1 MCGEKK
7 SRRDIALPPAQVPL
21 IEEIAALGRPLVGL
35 CCSGRALAFPDLAAK
50 MDALL
55 WCWQSGCCAPTAA
68 MEILVGKVNPS
79 GKLPISFPRS
89 VGQIPVFYNHHG
101 KITPE
106 CPDYQDLPEE
116 NGPWFPFGFGLSYT
130 TFKYGKVKVA
140 SKRAAR
146 SARALEAT
154 VEVTNAGSRAGKE
167 TVIWYLSDPEASYT
181 QPVRRVIAFEKIS
194 LKPGEAKTVRLR
206 IDPMRDLAYDLPDG
220 RRVLEPGEFVLSA
233 SLRSEA
239 RFAL

>member
-1 MCGEKK
+1 
-7 SRRDIALPPAQVPL
+7 
-21 IEEIAALGRPLVGL
+21 
-35 CCSGRALAFPDLAAK
+35 
-50 MDALL
+50 
-55 WCWQSGCCAPTAA
+55 

-106 CPDYQDLPEE
+106 CPDYQDLPDE

-130 TFKYGKVKVA
+130 TFRYGKPTVA
-140 SKRAAR
+140 RKRGAR
-146 SARALEAT
+146 GAPRFEAT
-154 VEVTNAGSRAGKE
+154 VTVKNTGTRAGKE
-167 TVIWYLSDPEASYT
+167 TVIWYLSDVEASYT
-181 QPVRRVIAFEKIS
+181 QPVRRVIAFEKVS
-194 LKPGEAKTVRLR
+194 LKSGETKTVRLR

-233 SLRSEA
+233 SLRSSA